1 MHGNISQDL
10 CEILPKRLP
19 PAVHQTAQP
28 ARDREQQHPGL
39 AMSGPQVAR
48 LSPRSPSRPPPRRGT
63 RVAVH
68 GLTGLSTCECC
79 AARVWPDKAIA
90 RLGGLPMVDR
100 WLIGNRA
107 GRYKFQTPFFRQAE
121 EYGCT
126 RGLSRTRSVGPGCGM
141 FRPFSRPRCSG
152 GVLAS
157 RASAGQKRLSA
168 RGVEPAGRGSRPG
181 IRPFGVGRM
190 NARAIGAGPRRAS
203 RDGLGSWRSRRDLRW
218 QRGSSRCHRTADT
231 DVDIEDPPTKVLPGF
246 RPSGRRPPFKTR
258 SRRFCEQPGAAQ
270 AGWCRGMGR
279 VSVNR
284 TGRKPGF

>member
-1 MHGNISQDL
+1 ML
-10 CEILPKRLP
+10 RRTL
-19 PAVHQTAQP
+19 
-28 ARDREQQHPGL
+28 L
-39 AMSGPQVAR
+39 AGQS
-48 LSPRSPSRPPPRRGT
+48 
-63 RVAVH
+63 H
-68 GLTGLSTCECC
+68 C
-79 AARVWPDKAIA
+79 AAWGPAY
-90 RLGGLPMVDR
+90 GSMVDR
-100 WLIGNRA
+100 QQGGGGIE
-107 GRYKFQTPFFRQAE
+107 FQTPFFRQAE

-141 FRPFSRPRCSG
+141 FRPFSRPRCPSG

-157 RASAGQKRLSA
+157 RASAGQRRLSA

-190 NARAIGAGPRRAS
+190 TARAIGAVPRRAS

-231 DVDIEDPPTKVLPGF
+231 ARCRYRTPAYEALPGF